1 MAALAR
7 TPRSTNLRRIGAL
20 WIALFFAATSI
31 FSAAPARAAQTPRQT
46 AAHCLEKSI
55 PSPTKHPCGGDA
67 CCPLCGHS
75 QKELVFSFILSAS
88 NVIVYTPPRAA
99 RFAFRAF
106 RSPSI
111 ESVPERAW
119 APPRAPPRFS

>member
-7 TPRSTNLRRIGAL
+7 TSRSTNLRRIGAL
-20 WIALFFAATSI
+20 WIALLFAATVI
-31 FSAAPARAAQTPRQT
+31 YSAAPARAAHAPHHPPAQ
-46 AAHCLEKSI
+46 CLEKSL
-55 PSPTKHPCGGDA
+55 PAPTKHPCGGDD

-88 NVIVYTPPRAA
+88 NAIVYTPPRGA